1 MKVLVTVVPQ
11 AGHVYPLLPL
21 TRALVEQGDD
31 VVLATGPDAMA
42 LAADSGAR
50 VTAVG
55 KGFDAWWQALSARTR
70 GIPGDGLPPERVI
83 PYFLPRLFAEAGAVD
98 MVDDLLA
105 LAKAFAPD
113 VIVHDGF
120 TFAAPL
126 VAALLGVRSV
136 HHTIGSPV
144 DATTLESCADV
155 LSPLWRSM
163 GRDVPPFAGIYSG
176 VTLDIFPPSLGFA
189 FPAIATDVRPM
200 RPTALPNHVGD
211 TKLPPMLADLP
222 ERPTIY
228 GTLGTMSNSDTSI
241 FRAILDG
248 LADEPLN
255 VVLTIGSSNDPD
267 TLEPVPINARVE
279 RFVPQATL
287 LPHCAAVIHHG
298 GSGTMLGALAHGLPQ
313 LAIPQGADNFV
324 NAGLLE
330 SAGAARSI
338 TPGDVDAGRIRA
350 EVRAILDDA
359 RYRAAAE
366 RVATEIARMP
376 APRQVAAA
384 LRATRG

>member
-31 VVLATGPDAMA
+31 VVLATGPDAMP

-50 VTAVG
+50 VTSVG

-70 GIPGDGLPPERVI
+70 GIPGDGLAPERVI

-144 DATTLESCADV
+144 DVTTLEICADV

-176 VTLDIFPPSLGFA
+176 VTVDVFPPSLGFA

-200 RPTALPNHVGD
+200 RPTALPLRD
-211 TKLPPMLADLP
+211 AQLPPSLADLP
-222 ERPTIY
+222 ERPIVY
-228 GTLGTMSNSDTSI
+228 GTLGTMSNTDTSI
-241 FRAILDG
+241 FRAILEG
-248 LADEPLN
+248 LADEPVN
-255 VVLTIGSSNDPD
+255 VVLTVGSNNDPAE
-267 TLEPVPINARVE
+267 LGPLPPNARVE
-279 RFVPQATL
+279 QFVPQAAL
-287 LPHCAAVIHHG
+287 LPHCAAVIHHA
-298 GSGTMLGALAHGLPQ
+298 GSGTMLGALAHRLPQ

-324 NAGLLE
+324 NARLLE
-330 SAGAARSI
+330 SAGAGRLI
-338 TPGDVDAGRIRA
+338 PPGEVTGERVRVD
-350 EVRAILDDA
+350 VRAILDDA
-359 RYRAAAE
+359 RYRANAS
-366 RVATEIARMP
+366 RVGDEIARMP
-376 APRQVAAA
+376 PPRQVATG
-384 LRATRG
+384 LRS

>member
-21 TRALVEQGDD
+21 TKALVEQGDD
-31 VVLATGPDAMA
+31 VVLATGPDAME

-50 VTAVG
+50 VTPVG

-70 GIPGDGLPPERVI
+70 GIPGDGLAPERVI
-83 PYFLPRLFAEAGAVD
+83 PYFLPRLFAEAGTVD

-144 DATTLESCADV
+144 DATTLETCADV

-176 VTLDIFPPSLGFA
+176 ATLDIFPPSLGFA

-200 RPTALPNHVGD
+200 RPTGLPIRVAD
-211 TKLPPMLADLP
+211 AKLPPSLADLG
-222 ERPTIY
+222 ERPTVY
-228 GTLGTMSNSDTSI
+228 GTLGTTSNSDMSI
-241 FRAILDG
+241 FRAMLDG
-248 LADEPLN
+248 LADEPVN
-255 VVLTIGSSNDPD
+255 VVLTIGSSNSPEV
-267 TLEPVPINARVE
+267 LAPVPSNARVE
-279 RFVPQATL
+279 RFVPQAAL
-287 LPHCAAVIHHG
+287 LPHCAAVIHHA
-298 GSGTMLGALAHGLPQ
+298 GSGTMLGALAHRLPQ

-324 NAGLLE
+324 NARLLE
-330 SAGAARSI
+330 SAGAARI
-338 TPGDVDAGRIRA
+338 IAPGEVNDELVRTD
-350 EVRAILDDA
+350 VRAILDDA
-359 RYRAAAE
+359 RYRASAN
-366 RVATEIARMP
+366 RIGDEIARMP
-376 APRQVAAA
+376 GPQHVAAA
-384 LRATRG
+384 LRAG

>member
-21 TRALVEQGDD
+21 TKALVEQGDD
-31 VVLATGPDAMA
+31 VVLATGPDAMP

-50 VTAVG
+50 VTSVG

-70 GIPGDGLPPERVI
+70 GIPGDGLAPERVI

-144 DATTLESCADV
+144 DVATLEICADV

-176 VTLDIFPPSLGFA
+176 VTVDVFPPSLGFA

-200 RPTALPNHVGD
+200 RPTALPLRD
-211 TKLPPMLADLP
+211 AQLPPSLADLP
-222 ERPTIY
+222 ERPIVY
-228 GTLGTMSNSDTSI
+228 GTLGTMSNTDTSI
-241 FRAILDG
+241 FRAILEG
-248 LADEPLN
+248 LADEPVN
-255 VVLTIGSSNDPD
+255 VVLTVGSNNDPAE
-267 TLEPVPINARVE
+267 LGPLPPNARVE
-279 RFVPQATL
+279 QFVPQAAL
-287 LPHCAAVIHHG
+287 LPHCAAVIHHA
-298 GSGTMLGALAHGLPQ
+298 GSGTMLGALAHRLPQ

-324 NAGLLE
+324 NARLLE
-330 SAGAARSI
+330 SAGAGRLI
-338 TPGDVDAGRIRA
+338 PPGEVTGERVRVD
-350 EVRAILDDA
+350 VRAILDDA
-359 RYRAAAE
+359 RYRANAS
-366 RVATEIARMP
+366 RVGDEIARMP
-376 APRQVAAA
+376 PPRQVATG
-384 LRATRG
+384 LRS

>member
-1 MKVLVTVVPQ
+1 MRVLVTVVPQ

-21 TRALVEQGDD
+21 TKALVEQGDD
-31 VVLATGPDAMA
+31 VVLATGPDALP

-50 VTAVG
+50 VTSVG

-70 GIPGDGLPPERVI
+70 GIPGDGLAPERVI

-144 DATTLESCADV
+144 DVATLEICADV

-176 VTLDIFPPSLGFA
+176 VTVDVFPPSLGFA

-200 RPTALPNHVGD
+200 RPTALPLRD
-211 TKLPPMLADLP
+211 AQLPPSLADLP
-222 ERPTIY
+222 ERPIVY
-228 GTLGTMSNSDTSI
+228 GTLGTMSNTDTSI
-241 FRAILDG
+241 FRAILEG
-248 LADEPLN
+248 LADEPVN
-255 VVLTIGSSNDPD
+255 VVLTVGSNNDPAE
-267 TLEPVPINARVE
+267 LGPLPPNARVE
-279 RFVPQATL
+279 QFVAQAAL
-287 LPHCAAVIHHG
+287 LPHCAAVIHHA
-298 GSGTMLGALAHGLPQ
+298 GSGTMLGALAHRLPQ

-324 NAGLLE
+324 NARLLE
-330 SAGAARSI
+330 SAGAGRLI
-338 TPGDVDAGRIRA
+338 PPGEVTGERVRVD
-350 EVRAILDDA
+350 VRAILDDA
-359 RYRAAAE
+359 RYRANAS
-366 RVATEIARMP
+366 RVGDEIARMP
-376 APRQVAAA
+376 PPRQVATG
-384 LRATRG
+384 LRS

>member
-21 TRALVEQGDD
+21 TKALVEQGDD
-31 VVLATGPDAMA
+31 VVLATGPDAMP

-50 VTAVG
+50 VTSVG

-70 GIPGDGLPPERVI
+70 GIPGDGLAPERVI

-144 DATTLESCADV
+144 DVATLEICADV

-176 VTLDIFPPSLGFA
+176 VTVDVFPPSLGFA

-200 RPTALPNHVGD
+200 RPTALPLRD
-211 TKLPPMLADLP
+211 AQLPPSLADLP
-222 ERPTIY
+222 ERPIVY
-228 GTLGTMSNSDTSI
+228 GTLGTMSNTDTSI
-241 FRAILDG
+241 FRAILEG
-248 LADEPLN
+248 LADEPVN
-255 VVLTIGSSNDPD
+255 VVLTVGSNNDPAE
-267 TLEPVPINARVE
+267 LGPLPPNARVE
-279 RFVPQATL
+279 QFVAQAAL
-287 LPHCAAVIHHG
+287 LPHCAAVIHHA
-298 GSGTMLGALAHGLPQ
+298 GSGTMLGALAHRLPQ

-324 NAGLLE
+324 NARLLE
-330 SAGAARSI
+330 SAGAGRLI
-338 TPGDVDAGRIRA
+338 PPGEVTGERVRVD
-350 EVRAILDDA
+350 VRAILDDA
-359 RYRAAAE
+359 RYRANAS
-366 RVATEIARMP
+366 RVGDEIARMP
-376 APRQVAAA
+376 PPRQVATG
-384 LRATRG
+384 LRS

>member
-21 TRALVEQGDD
+21 TKALVDQGDD
-31 VVLATGPDAMA
+31 VVLATGPDAMP

-70 GIPGDGLPPERVI
+70 GIPGDGLAPERVI
-83 PYFLPRLFAEAGAVD
+83 PYFLPRLFAEAGTVD

-144 DATTLESCADV
+144 DVATLEICADV

-176 VTLDIFPPSLGFA
+176 VTVDVFPPSLGFA

-200 RPTALPNHVGD
+200 RPTALPIQRRD
-211 TKLPPMLADLP
+211 AQLPPSLANLP
-222 ERPTIY
+222 ERPIVY

-248 LADEPLN
+248 LADEPVN
-255 VVLTIGSSNDPD
+255 VVLTVGSNNDPAK
-267 TLEPVPINARVE
+267 LAPLPPNATVE
-279 RFVPQATL
+279 QFVPQAAL
-287 LPHCAAVIHHG
+287 LPHCAAVIHHA
-298 GSGTMLGALAHGLPQ
+298 GSGTMLGALAHRLPQ

-324 NAGLLE
+324 NAQLLE
-330 SAGAARSI
+330 SAGAGRLI
-338 TPGDVDAGRIRA
+338 PPGEVTPERVRVD
-350 EVRAILDDA
+350 VRAILDDA
-359 RYRAAAE
+359 RYRANAS
-366 RVATEIARMP
+366 RVGDEIAQMP
-376 APRQVAAA
+376 PPRQVAAR
-384 LRATRG
+384 LRS

>member
-21 TRALVEQGDD
+21 TKALVEQGDD
-31 VVLATGPDAMA
+31 VVLATGPDAMP
-42 LAADSGAR
+42 LVADSGAR
-50 VTAVG
+50 VTPVG

-70 GIPGDGLPPERVI
+70 GIPGDGLAPERVI
-83 PYFLPRLFAEAGAVD
+83 PYFLPRLFAEAGTVD

-136 HHTIGSPV
+136 HHTIGSPADV
-144 DATTLESCADV
+144 ATLETCADV

-176 VTLDIFPPSLGFA
+176 VTIDIFPPSLGFA

-200 RPTALPNHVGD
+200 RPTSLPVKLRD
-211 TKLPPMLADLP
+211 AQLPPTIADLP
-222 ERPTIY
+222 ERPIVY
-228 GTLGTMSNSDTSI
+228 GTLGTMSNTDTSI

-248 LADEPLN
+248 LAGEEVS
-255 VVLTIGSSNDPD
+255 VVLTVGSNNDPAA
-267 TLEPVPINARVE
+267 LAPLPPNARVE
-279 RFVPQATL
+279 RFVPQAAL
-287 LPHCAAVIHHG
+287 LPHCAAVIHHA
-298 GSGTMLGALAHGLPQ
+298 GSGTMLGALAHRLPQ
-313 LAIPQGADNFV
+313 LAVPQGADNFV
-324 NAGLLE
+324 NARLLE
-330 SAGAARSI
+330 SAGAGRLI
-338 TPGDVDAGRIRA
+338 PPGELTA
-350 EVRAILDDA
+350 ERVRADVRVILDDA
-359 RYRAAAE
+359 RYRAAASQIGD
-366 RVATEIARMP
+366 EIARMP
-376 APRQVAAA
+376 PPRQVAAS
-384 LRATRG
+384 LRA